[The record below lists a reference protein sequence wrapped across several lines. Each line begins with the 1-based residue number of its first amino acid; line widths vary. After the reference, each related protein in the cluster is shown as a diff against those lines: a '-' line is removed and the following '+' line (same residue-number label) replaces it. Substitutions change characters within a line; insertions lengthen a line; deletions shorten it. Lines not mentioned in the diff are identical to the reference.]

1 MTHIRSISYFKRC
14 RPGGVCRAADD
25 RAGSRIPR
33 DMYVGMRHSR
43 WGRKEESKSDSEVE
57 FQPQASRCRE
67 GPSPKHIRIVLCAGM
82 GAGVGT
88 ASSRVRRVLLC
99 TCLESIHV

>member
-43 WGRKEESKSDSEVE
+43 CGGKQKQKRQRSGVS
-57 FQPQASRCRE
+57 A
-67 GPSPKHIRIVLCAGM
+67 
-82 GAGVGT
+82 AGVPLSGGRLQSTSFVCRDERWLGT
-88 ASSRVRRVLLC
+88 ASSRVRRAL
-99 TCLESIHV
+99 SS